1 MKLEAK
7 VGVFVLVGILGLFAL
22 TTQVGSFSTL
32 GKKGYTVY
40 AGVSSVAGLD
50 KNAKVKIAGVEV
62 GFVKEMTLEGKKPK
76 LELVIYDGVQITKDA
91 KVMLVQSSM
100 LGQKYVEI
108 IEGASAETLA
118 RGAMLDSE
126 YKVASFDQTVTSIN
140 EAAGE
145 FKAFMGELRTTFDP
159 NSRANLQEA
168 IANFNLMAKNLALA
182 GGEFSKAGNT
192 VNDRLPR
199 IMAQVDDLS
208 REFAKTGKDVNA
220 KLPEMMDRFI
230 ALEKDLSEVVKDNNQ
245 PLKNTLNSVDKFFT
259 EGSETLKKVD
269 KYVSIGTKS
278 RLEIGL
284 RTESYPTSKNSNG
297 YLSVDFATSPTNS
310 YLVDIVSVGKDYTRK
325 NSTTGLYVEPSQNEK
340 GKSYVSAQF
349 GKRFDNLRFRG
360 GLAESTGGVGLDHYA
375 NDDKLKTSLDLFDF
389 GAVNDV
395 RGTKAHAKLAVRYK
409 VYKRID
415 LIAGYDNFFNTK
427 AASVF
432 GGVGVSFVDDDLK
445 YLLGP
450 AASFVK

>member
-40 AGVSSVAGLD
+40 AGVTSVAGLD

-76 LELVIYDGVQITKDA
+76 LELVVYDGVQITKDA
-91 KVMLVQSSM
+91 QVMLVQSSM

-108 IEGASAETLA
+108 VEGKSNELLA
-118 RGAMLDSE
+118 NGGMLDSE

-140 EAAGE
+140 DAAGE
-145 FKAFMGELRTTFDP
+145 FKAFMAELRSTFDP

-182 GGEFSKAGNT
+182 GGEFSKAGGT
-192 VNDRLPR
+192 VNERLPR

-220 KLPEMMDRFI
+220 RLPEMMDRFV
-230 ALEKDLSEVVKDNNQ
+230 ALEKDLSEVIKDNKA
-245 PLKNTLNSVDKFFT
+245 PLNSALNSVDKFFS

-269 KYVSIGTKS
+269 KYVSIGSKS
-278 RLEIGL
+278 RLELGL
-284 RTESYPTSKNSNG
+284 RAESYPEAKNSKG
-297 YLSVDFATSPTNS
+297 YLSIDFATSPTTS
-310 YLVDIVSVGKDYTRK
+310 YLVDIVSVGKNYGRK
-325 NSTTGLYVEPSQNEK
+325 DPTTQQLIEPSKNEK
-340 GKSYVSAQF
+340 GKNYLSAEF

-360 GLAESTGGVGLDHYA
+360 GLIESTGGIGLDHYA
-375 NDDKLKTSLDLFDF
+375 HDDKFKTSLDIFDF

-395 RGTKAHAKLAVRYK
+395 RGTKPHAKLAMRYK
-409 VYKRID
+409 AYKKID
-415 LIAGYDNFFNTK
+415 FIAGYDNFFNNK
-427 AASVF
+427 AASIF
-432 GGVGVSFVDDDLK
+432 GGIGVSFVDDDLK
-445 YLLGP
+445 YLLSP

>member
-32 GKKGYTVY
+32 GKKGYTIY

-62 GFVKEMTLEGKKPK
+62 GFVKEMTLEGKKPR
-76 LELVIYDGVQITKDA
+76 LELVVYDGVQITKDA

-100 LGQKYVEI
+100 LGQKYVEVV
-108 IEGASAETLA
+108 EGISPETLA
-118 RGAMLDSE
+118 KGATLDSE

-145 FKAFMGELRTTFDP
+145 FKAFMSELRATFDP

-168 IANFNLMAKNLALA
+168 IANFNLMAKNLAVA
-182 GGEFSKAGNT
+182 GGEFSKAGST

-199 IMAQVDDLS
+199 IMAQVDELS

-220 KLPEMMDRFI
+220 KLPEMMDRFV
-230 ALEKDLSEVVKDNNQ
+230 ALEKDLSEVVKDNKQ
-245 PLKNTLNSVDKFFT
+245 PLNSALNSVDRFFS

-284 RTESYPTSKNSNG
+284 RTESYPTAKNSNS

-310 YLVDIVSVGKDYTRK
+310 YLIDIVSSGKDYTRK
-325 NSTTGLYVEPSQNEK
+325 NPTTGTYVEPVQNEK

-360 GLAESTGGVGLDHYA
+360 GLTESTGGVGLDHFA
-375 NDDKLKTSLDLFDF
+375 IDDKLRTSLDLFDF

-415 LIAGYDNFFNTK
+415 LIAGYDNFFNSK
-427 AASVF
+427 ASSIF
-432 GGVGVSFVDDDLK
+432 GGIGVSFVDDDLK
-445 YLLGP
+445 YLLSP